1 MAQVFCN
8 SVFLVIVVLFVR
20 IDLSQQFQS
29 SPTRTLLRIQKLLNF
44 PAALSNWNDS
54 TDFCNLEPDASVTV
68 VCYEGNM
75 TQLHIIGKKGALLL
89 PRNFSMRVFVTTLV
103 KLPDLKV
110 LTLVSLGLWG
120 SIPGKIAHLSSLE
133 ILNMSSNFLYG
144 AIPQEMSLLSGLR
157 TLILDDNMLAG
168 QLPDWFSVLPLL
180 TVLSLKHNILNGSL
194 PDSFSELENLR
205 ILSLSYNRF
214 YGELPDLSTLTNL
227 QVLELEGNGFGPQF
241 PQLGNKLVTLT
252 LSRNKFRSCIPAE
265 VSSFYQLQRLDVSL
279 NSLVGP
285 LPSVLFS
292 LPSLSY
298 LNISGNKL
306 TGMILDNI
314 SCNDELKVVDLSSN
328 LLTGSLPKCLLA
340 DTRNRVVL
348 YPRNCFVTGDQQQHP
363 VSFCRNE
370 ALAVGIVPEE
380 KKTYESRNTFLA
392 PSIVGGVVGVV
403 ILFGIVYWV
412 VRRKN
417 EKNMVKN
424 PPTNLIVENPSA
436 GYTSKLLSD
445 SRYISQTMPFAP
457 LGLSTYRVLSYEEIE
472 DATNNFDSS
481 AFMGEGSQG
490 QMYRGQLKDGS
501 FVTIRCLKMKRRSS
515 IHNFTHH
522 IDLISKLRHRHLV
535 SALGHCF
542 ELYLE
547 DSSVSR
553 IFLVFEY
560 VPNGTLRSWIS
571 ERHTRHSRRSL
582 AWTQR
587 IAAAVG
593 IAKGIQFLHTVA
605 GVYSNNIKIT
615 DVLLDQNLVAKISSY
630 NLPLMAESMAK
641 VSRGVSSGG
650 SKDSSDQER
659 INQEA
664 QADIY
669 DFGAILLEIIRGRS
683 FKSKNEIN
691 AQREKL
697 QEAISGDSVAR
708 KNVVDPAIQ
717 NECLD
722 QSLKTMMEVC
732 VRCLLKDPITRPSIE
747 DVLWNLQFAAQVQDA
762 WCGEYRSSDG
772 SPVSPSQPKLSI
784 C

>member
-1 MAQVFCN
+1 MAQVLHY
-8 SVFLVIVVLFVR
+8 SVYLLILILFVR
-20 IDLSQQFQS
+20 VNLSQQFQLS
-29 SPTRTLLRIQKLLNF
+29 QTRTLLRIQQLLNF
-44 PAALSNWNDS
+44 PAVLSNWNYS
-54 TDFCNLEPDASVTV
+54 TDFCNLEPDSSVTV

-89 PRNFSMRVFVTTLV
+89 PHNFSMKSFINTLA

-144 AIPQEMSLLSGLR
+144 AIPPEISLLSGLR

-168 QLPDWFSVLPLL
+168 QLPDWFHVLPLL

-194 PDSFSELENLR
+194 PNSLNELENLR
-205 ILSLSYNRF
+205 VLSLSHNHF

-227 QVLELEGNGFGPQF
+227 QVLELEDNGFGPQF
-241 PQLGNKLVTLT
+241 PQLGNKLVTLK
-252 LSRNKFRSCIPAE
+252 LSKNKFRSSIPAE
-265 VSSFYQLQRLDVSL
+265 VSSFYQLQHFDVSL

-285 LPSVLFS
+285 LPSVFFS

-306 TGMILDNI
+306 TGMLMDNI

-328 LLTGSLPKCLLA
+328 LLTGNLPECLLA

-348 YPRNCFVTGDQQQHP
+348 YPRNCFVTGKQQQHP
-363 VSFCRNE
+363 VSFCQNE

-380 KKTYESRNTFLA
+380 KKKERTRKAVLA
-392 PSIVGGVVGVV
+392 LSIVGGIVVVV
-403 ILFGIVYWV
+403 ILLGTVYLL

-417 EKNMVKN
+417 EKNTAKK

-445 SRYISQTMPFAP
+445 ARYISQTMQFAP

-472 DATNNFDSS
+472 AATKNFDSS

-501 FVTIRCLKMKRRSS
+501 FVAIRCLKMKRRYSTQ
-515 IHNFTHH
+515 NFAHH

-547 DSSVSR
+547 DSTVSR

-571 ERHTRHSRRSL
+571 GRHSRRSL
-582 AWTQR
+582 TWTQR
-587 IAAAVG
+587 IAAAIG

-641 VSRGVSSGG
+641 VSRGISSGG
-650 SKDSSDQER
+650 SKDSSGHER

-664 QADIY
+664 QSDIY
-669 DFGAILLEIIRGRS
+669 DFGVILLEIIRGRAS
-683 FKSKNEIN
+683 KLKNEIN
-691 AQREKL
+691 ALREKL
-697 QEAISGDSVAR
+697 QEAISSDSVAR
-708 KNVVDPAIQ
+708 KSIVDPSIQ

-732 VRCLLKDPITRPSIE
+732 VRCLLKDSVTRPSLE

-772 SPVSPSQPKLSI
+772 SPVSPSLPKLSI

>member
-1 MAQVFCN
+1 MVQVLRN
-8 SVFLVIVVLFVR
+8 SVCLVILIIFVR
-20 IDLSQQFQS
+20 VDLSQQFQLS
-29 SPTRTLLRIQKLLNF
+29 QTRTLLRIQKLLNF
-44 PAALSNWNDS
+44 PAVLSNWNYS
-54 TDFCNLEPDASVTV
+54 TDFCNLEPDSSVTV

-75 TQLHIIGKKGALLL
+75 TQLHIIGKKGALML
-89 PRNFSMRVFVTTLV
+89 PHNFSMKSFVNTLA

-144 AIPQEMSLLSGLR
+144 AIPQEISLLSGLR

-168 QLPDWFSVLPLL
+168 QLPDWFHVLPLL

-194 PDSFSELENLR
+194 PNSLNELENLR
-205 ILSLSYNRF
+205 LLSLSHNHF

-227 QVLELEGNGFGPQF
+227 QVLELEDNGFGPQF
-241 PQLGNKLVTLT
+241 PQLGNKLVTLK
-252 LSRNKFRSCIPAE
+252 LSKNKFRSSIPAE
-265 VSSFYQLQRLDVSL
+265 VSSFYQLEHFDVSM

-285 LPSVLFS
+285 LPPVFFS

-306 TGMILDNI
+306 TGMLMVNI

-328 LLTGSLPKCLLA
+328 LLTGSLPQCLLA
-340 DTRNRVVL
+340 DMRDRIVL
-348 YPRNCFVTGDQQQHP
+348 YPRNCFVTGGQQQHP
-363 VSFCRNE
+363 VSFCQNE

-380 KKTYESRNTFLA
+380 KKKERTHKVVLA
-392 PSIVGGVVGVV
+392 LSIIGGVVGV
-403 ILFGIVYWV
+403 IMLLGIVYLV
-412 VRRKN
+412 VRRQKERN
-417 EKNMVKN
+417 TVKK
-424 PPTNLIVENPSA
+424 PPTNIIVENPSA

-445 SRYISQTMPFAP
+445 ARYISQTMQFAP
-457 LGLSTYRVLSYEEIE
+457 LGLSTYRVFSYEEIE
-472 DATNNFDSS
+472 DATKNFDSS

-501 FVTIRCLKMKRRSS
+501 FVAIRCLKMKRRYSTQ
-515 IHNFTHH
+515 NFTHH

-571 ERHTRHSRRSL
+571 GRHLRQSL
-582 AWTQR
+582 TWTQR

-593 IAKGIQFLHTVA
+593 IANGIQFLHTVA

-615 DVLLDQNLVAKISSY
+615 DILLDQNLVAKISSY

-641 VSRGVSSGG
+641 VSRGISSSG
-650 SKDSSDQER
+650 SKDSSGHER

-669 DFGAILLEIIRGRS
+669 DFGVILLEIIRGRAS
-683 FKSKNEIN
+683 KSKNEIN
-691 AQREKL
+691 ALREKL
-697 QEAISGDSVAR
+697 QEAISSDSAAR
-708 KNVVDPAIQ
+708 KSIVDPGIQ

-732 VRCLLKDPITRPSIE
+732 VRCLLKDPVTRPSLE